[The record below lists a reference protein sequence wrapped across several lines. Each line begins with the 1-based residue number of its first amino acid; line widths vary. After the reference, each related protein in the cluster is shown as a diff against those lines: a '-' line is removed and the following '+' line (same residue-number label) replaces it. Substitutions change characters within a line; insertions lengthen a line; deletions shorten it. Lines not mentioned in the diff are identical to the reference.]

1 MKSHFHLLV
10 TLKIHCSLFLSS
22 HPKCWKKINFLST
35 LNRLGFSESG
45 KARGRFHSLCNFPI
59 WRPMPMNFGSVILS
73 CQKFY
78 HEIKHLVT
86 SWGFYKSFCILGSVR
101 VKGRKSKLFCFSSN
115 LLEFWHRG
123 SFEMLITKRKPK
135 VKLENDSSKRL

>member
-1 MKSHFHLLV
+1 MV

-22 HPKCWKKINFLST
+22 HPKCRKKINFLLT

-59 WRPMPMNFGSVILS
+59 WRPMPMNFGGVILS

-78 HEIKHLVT
+78 QEIKHLVT
-86 SWGFYKSFCILGSVR
+86 SWGFYKSFSILGSVW
-101 VKGRKSKLFCFSSN
+101 VKSRKSKLVCFHPICLN
-115 LLEFWHRG
+115 FGIGG

-135 VKLENDSSKRL
+135 VELENDSSIKL